1 MSNYLAIA
9 TVTATLQRILQSAI
23 QVDVEGAR
31 VTTNRPGSSGGGT
44 PESGVNIYLYDVS
57 HNPSWRSTPDLSARR
72 GKGEIVKP
80 RLGVDLY
87 YLLSFYGNEI
97 ELEPQRL
104 LGSVISTLQ
113 ERRVLSQQMI
123 LDTIAD
129 STFPF
134 LANSDLA
141 EQVESVKIV
150 LVDLSLED
158 LSKIWSVFF
167 QTTYSLSIAYQAT
180 AILIEGEELT
190 QRALPARDRA
200 FGVMPFAQQPIIE
213 RIMPQT
219 GVNQAILADSVLLIQ
234 GRQLRG
240 ATPLVRIG
248 NVEVPPQEVSDTQI
262 RLQLSS
268 LPENAL
274 RPGVQSLQV
283 IHPTDNST
291 RNSST
296 DAIPAMNRNIESN
309 AAAFILRPT
318 ITDISASDLDGTG
331 NDLRSAKLTVQTN
344 LFIGKNQRVILL
356 LNERSIDNPAAYTFA
371 AAPRSRDDRSL
382 IVPINNVKA
391 GAYLVRLQVDGAESL
406 LSVDP
411 NPNSRTFNW
420 YSGPHIVIS

>member
-23 QVDVEGAR
+23 QVDVDGAR
-31 VTTNRPGSSGGGT
+31 VTTNRPGDVGGGT
-44 PESGVNIYLYDVS
+44 PEAGVNIYLYDVS

-72 GKGEIVKP
+72 GKGEVVKP
-80 RLGVDLY
+80 RLGIDLY
-87 YLLSFYGNEI
+87 YLLSFHGNEI

-134 LANSDLA
+134 LANSNLA
-141 EQVESVKIV
+141 EQVESVKLM

-180 AILIEGEELT
+180 ALLIEGEDLV

-200 FGVMPFAQQPIIE
+200 FGVMPYSQQPMIA
-213 RIMPQT
+213 RVVAQT
-219 GVNQAILADSVLLIQ
+219 GVNQPILADSALMIQ

-240 ATPLVRIG
+240 TTTLVRIG
-248 NVEVPPQEVSDTQI
+248 GVEVSPQEVNDTLI

-268 LPENAL
+268 FPTNSL
-274 RPGVQSLQV
+274 RAGVQSLQV
-283 IHPTDNST
+283 VHQIGNST
-291 RNSST
+291 PSPS
-296 DAIPAMNRNIESN
+296 DVIPAMNRSIESN

-318 ITDISASDLDGTG
+318 ITDISVSDLDGSG
-331 NDLRSAKLTVQTN
+331 NDLRSAKLTITTN
-344 LFIGKNQRVILL
+344 LIIGKNQRVILL
-356 LNERSIDNPAAYTFA
+356 LNERSIENPTAYTFA
-371 AAPRSRDDRSL
+371 AAPQTSDANSVV
-382 IVPINNVKA
+382 VPINEVKA
-391 GAYLVRLQVDGAESL
+391 GTYLVRVQIDGAESL
-406 LSVDP
+406 LSVDT

-420 YSGPHIVIS
+420 YHSPNVVIA